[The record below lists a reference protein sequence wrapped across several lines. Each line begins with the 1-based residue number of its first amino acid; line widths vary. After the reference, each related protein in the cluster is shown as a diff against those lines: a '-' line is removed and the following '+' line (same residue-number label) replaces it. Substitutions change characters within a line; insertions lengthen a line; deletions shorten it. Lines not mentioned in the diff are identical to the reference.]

1 MIWIYEEKR
10 ENNIENQTFTM
21 FLLFKIWKTIRI
33 QHVLYIV
40 QYNKKWIAWM
50 LGKYEHLFPQK
61 NQMSNS

>member
-21 FLLFKIWKTIRI
+21 FLLFKIWKTRRI

-40 QYNKKWIAWM
+40 QYN
-50 LGKYEHLFPQK
+50 
-61 NQMSNS
+61 